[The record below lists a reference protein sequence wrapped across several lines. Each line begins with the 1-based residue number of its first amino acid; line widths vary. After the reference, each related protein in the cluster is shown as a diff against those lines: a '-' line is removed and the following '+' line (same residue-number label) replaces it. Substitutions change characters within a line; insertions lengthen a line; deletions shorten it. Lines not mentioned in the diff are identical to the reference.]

1 MKKTRK
7 SKVLP
12 VFLVLAV
19 LLIAV
24 IALAFFSRSEPPVD
38 PHEGQVYINDGFGM
52 VWMTPLEGVDVNDIA
67 QGEIVKYNG
76 VPKYVGDAYT
86 TLRGVDVSEH
96 QYEIDWKAVADS
108 GVDFAYIRIGYR
120 GYTKGG
126 LFEDPYFKANIEGAK
141 ANGLKAGVYFFSQAI
156 TVTEAIEEAEY
167 VVKLLGDYTV
177 DLPIIY
183 DWEKMEEAGADAR
196 TYQLDKDI
204 LDACAVAFCET
215 IKNAGYEP
223 GVYFNRYI
231 GYYGYDLSRLTA
243 YKFWL
248 AVPGDFPDFYYAAD
262 IWQYSFEETVPG
274 ISTPTDM
281 NLMFIPKAPPVET
294 AEPNNYVGLS
304 MMCYT

>member
-141 ANGLKAGVYFFSQAI
+141 ANGLKTGVYFFSQAI

-231 GYYGYDLSRLTA
+231 GYYGYDLSRLNA

-248 AVPGDFPDFYYAAD
+248 AVPGDFPDFYYATD

-281 NLMFIPKAPPVET
+281 NLMFIPKALPVET
-294 AEPNNYVGLS
+294 TEPNN
-304 MMCYT
+304 

>member
-1 MKKTRK
+1 MKNTRK

-24 IALAFFSRSEPPVD
+24 IALAFFSKSEPPVD

-141 ANGLKAGVYFFSQAI
+141 ANGLKTGVYFFSQAI

-196 TYQLDKDI
+196 TYQLDSDI

-248 AVPGDFPDFYYAAD
+248 AVPGDFPDFYYATD

-281 NLMFIPKAPPVET
+281 NLMFIPKALPVET
-294 AEPNNYVGLS
+294 TEPNN
-304 MMCYT
+304 

>member
-24 IALAFFSRSEPPVD
+24 IALAFFSRPEPPVD

-52 VWMTPLEGVDVNDIA
+52 VWMTPLEGVDVNDIV

-141 ANGLKAGVYFFSQAI
+141 ANGLKTGVYFFSQAI

-231 GYYGYDLSRLTA
+231 GYYGYDLSRLNA

-248 AVPGDFPDFYYAAD
+248 AVPGDFPDFYYATD

-281 NLMFIPKAPPVET
+281 NLMFIPKALPVET
-294 AEPNNYVGLS
+294 TEPNN
-304 MMCYT
+304 